1 MTFKQYL
8 QWKSVGGK
16 EVLQSHFADTVSEGN
31 LDKTQLRVSNTKG
44 GYVHN
49 TKNLLFLTPSLPY
62 KKEIFYLLIS
72 NSKQNPKNP
81 TLSEDKK
88 FRLL

>member
-49 TKNLLFLTPSLPY
+49 TKT
-62 KKEIFYLLIS
+62 FY
-72 NSKQNPKNP
+72 
-81 TLSEDKK
+81 
-88 FRLL
+88 F

>member
-1 MTFKQYL
+1 MPPKYCKAKLMTFKQYL

-62 KKEIFYLLIS
+62 KKEIFIY
-72 NSKQNPKNP
+72 
-81 TLSEDKK
+81 
-88 FRLL
+88 